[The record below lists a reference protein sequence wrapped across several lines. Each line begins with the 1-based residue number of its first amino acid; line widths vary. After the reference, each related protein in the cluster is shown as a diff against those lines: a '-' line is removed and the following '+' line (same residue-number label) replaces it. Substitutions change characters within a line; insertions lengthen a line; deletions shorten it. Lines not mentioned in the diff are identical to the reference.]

1 MFTGRPHLADRLKDL
16 LHQQVLIRNK
26 GIVVD
31 KLDVVGVVG
40 QLGGGTGIECQLV
53 AQYVA
58 LVHKELGQLIF
69 GQLVLFQQTLLDNFV
84 GIGGRE

>member
-40 QLGGGTGIECQLV
+40 QFGGSTGIECQLV

-58 LVHKELGQLIF
+58 LVHKELSQLIF
-69 GQLVLFQQTLLDNFV
+69 RQLVLFQQTLLDHFV